1 MSATTRKTSW
11 LKQNYE
17 KLLLVVILLL
27 LLCSAAFLVMQVKN
41 KTEEQAAI
49 LPPVQ
54 FSRAGWIKLADEEKK
69 LDVLD
74 RTNLMDV
81 ARGVMGDEL
90 RVSCINPK
98 CNKPIP
104 FNAMVCPF
112 CAAKQPDDNKGLD
125 LGGMPDEWKKKYGFP
140 IDDPSVANAD
150 PDHDGFSNLE
160 EYRAGTNPLDPKSHP
175 EVASKLRMW
184 GAKQRACK
192 LRYMSSML
200 PITGTNMTFGL
211 NLPSLDLGKPP
222 RTVFVKTGDVT
233 EGYKVIAHEPKAIE
247 GDVLVLEKG
256 PELLRLVKG
265 KDLKQFEVTADL
277 VLMLDHKRYNNI
289 ARDATVTIRDT
300 RYNIIDITTNAV
312 TMRGPQPGN
321 DVVVPLITDDE
332 RTEVLN
338 DTAAQEAAPVV
349 APGRT
354 VAPAPVPKRTEVR
367 TERPI
372 VPPSTVP
379 PRGPRGF

>member
-54 FSRAGWIKLADEEKK
+54 FSKAGWINLADEEKK
-69 LDVLD
+69 LEVLE

-90 RVSCINPK
+90 RVSCVNPK
-98 CNKPIP
+98 CGKPIP
-104 FNAMVCPF
+104 YNAAVCPF
-112 CAAKQPDDNKGLD
+112 CAAQQPGIGDVNKISTLNDGI
-125 LGGMPDEWKKKYGFP
+125 PDVWKKKYGFD
-140 IDDPSVANAD
+140 ILDPTMTNAD
-150 PDHDGFSNLE
+150 PDHDGFTNLE

-175 EVASKLRMW
+175 DVASKLRVW
-184 GAKQRACK
+184 GVKQRAFK
-192 LRYMSSML
+192 LRYMSSMA
-200 PITGTNMTFGL
+200 IGTNVTFQI
-211 NLPSLDLGKPP
+211 NLRSGHSVFERLGG
-222 RTVFVKTGDVT
+222 VA
-233 EGYKVIAHEPKAIE
+233 EGYKLITHEPKATE

-256 PELLRLVKG
+256 PEQLRLVKG
-265 KDLKQFEVTADL
+265 KDLQQFEVTADL
-277 VLMLDHKRYNNI
+277 VLMLDHKRYNHV
-289 ARDATVTIRDT
+289 AKDATVKIRDT
-300 RYNIIDITTNAV
+300 LYNIIDITTNAV
-312 TMRGPQPGN
+312 TMRGSQPGN

-338 DTAAQEAAPVV
+338 DTATQEAMPVV

-354 VAPAPVPKRTEVR
+354 VAPTPVSTRTEGR
-367 TERPI
+367 TERPV
-372 VPPSTVP
+372 VPPATVP
-379 PRGPRGF
+379 PRRPRGF